1 MARKKSRNPMTKA
14 DRKRMSSLNRQ
25 ISKVRQKRNQA
36 MNKISNLQDKQSK
49 LIKRAKVRKR

>member
-1 MARKKSRNPMTKA
+1 MARKKSRNPMTKV

-36 MNKISNLQDKQSK
+36 
-49 LIKRAKVRKR
+49 

>member
-1 MARKKSRNPMTKA
+1 MARKKSRNPMTKV

-49 LIKRAKVRKR
+49 LIKLAKGRKR